1 MDESQLAGALAFCR
15 LVLNQPELQI
25 DDICKA
31 NVVNRI
37 IADFDKRPT
46 IKQCEPNPNVSYD
59 VIFRIIFRN
68 RTDFG
73 HYICLYQFRGSYKV
87 KVDDSDRLG
96 PVLVKVDDP
105 GPSKWAKSEPS
116 WVKVDGLDF
125 NNFFQN
131 EPLISVRNYELVIE
145 NISNYYRQVL
155 NQIVICSL
163 PNGLTIVRAGRSNSG
178 LHELDTLLN
187 LLINAAVNSDNKEC
201 YITYIKSFDHQY
213 QAEIFRRITATSED
227 FLAEISVPEVSY
239 SNSKTIESHLEQ
251 LLKYLSEVS
260 SERDQSKRAL
270 NEALQERDQIAQNTG
285 IDY

>member
-1 MDESQLAGALAFCR
+1 M
-15 LVLNQPELQI
+15 
-25 DDICKA
+25 
-31 NVVNRI
+31 
-37 IADFDKRPT
+37 
-46 IKQCEPNPNVSYD
+46 
-59 VIFRIIFRN
+59 
-68 RTDFG
+68 
-73 HYICLYQFRGSYKV
+73 
-87 KVDDSDRLG
+87 
-96 PVLVKVDDP
+96 
-105 GPSKWAKSEPS
+105 
-116 WVKVDGLDF
+116 
-125 NNFFQN
+125 
-131 EPLISVRNYELVIE
+131 VIE

-163 PNGLTIVRAGRSNSG
+163 PNGLTIVRAERSNSG

-201 YITYIKSFDHQY
+201 YITYIKSFDNQY

-227 FLAEISVPEVSY
+227 FVAEISVPEVTY